1 MRSRL
6 ILILAVLVAFLAPV
20 SGADAFETTAKAAI
34 IIDYRTGAVLFEKNA
49 DERMPPA
56 SMSKLMTAFMVFDR
70 LKNGRLKLDEEVLVS
85 ERAWKM
91 GGSQM
96 FLEVGERVKIPD
108 ALVPADARVEIE
120 AKIAAGY
127 FTDGQVPGELQL
139 AAVKGR
145 GLE

>member
-56 SMSKLMTAFMVFDR
+56 SAR
-70 LKNGRLKLDEEVLVS
+70 LASVQLECMPALDVIGRYGRAPEVLLYVDPPYLS
-85 ERAWKM
+85 STRR
-91 GGSQM
+91 S
-96 FLEVGERVKIPD
+96 
-108 ALVPADARVEIE
+108 
-120 AKIAAGY
+120 
-127 FTDGQVPGELQL
+127 LQY
-139 AAVKGR
+139 VTSVQK
-145 GLE
+145 